1 MSSFLLLETTRN
13 AALYRKYSDQ
23 AYVTN
28 LMSVNQKT
36 TLQVF
41 VTAGLLKSTDIC

>member
-36 TLQVF
+36 TLQRRSYY
-41 VTAGLLKSTDIC
+41 LLYSG